1 MGMSE
6 WDNGLKSDIF
16 FVQAWYQMFG
26 GHGGLLK
33 EFVYVGIGLL
43 DYKEDRILAKTIW
56 YKIQFG
62 LFRSYCKIKLAL
74 GSSSILRVMKRRVG
88 VFILLEESFKIMI
101 WSWYLSGPNIEY
113 CLEGVWLKVLMY
125 KIHNYICWESFI
137 CMMQFF
143 FFYCLQRI
151 LDVEEFH

>member
-113 CLEGVWLKVLMY
+113 CLEGCDQNFSCIGFITIYVGMMGYFDFWGWYDDVFLSCKV
-125 KIHNYICWESFI
+125 
-137 CMMQFF
+137 
-143 FFYCLQRI
+143 
-151 LDVEEFH
+151 